1 MIKIIL
7 LILLITIIKLIN
19 CIEVEGNSN
28 DKQLLLLDNKYR
40 EKEPIGLENILFANN
55 EDVINR
61 GLGKLKDQGS
71 ICKGGNKVEL
81 DIVWESQLAST
92 ISNTPLIVD
101 LFGTGDKQIIY
112 TNSHT
117 YIDVI
122 NGIDGDRLIN
132 GGGGWPY
139 ILPYSSFSTSPLV
152 YDIDGNGDLDIMV
165 ATTDAEI
172 LFIDSKKAVAIKE
185 KTLKVPP
192 LKVKKLWYDGLDDKH
207 VDASFS
213 LYNKDNQKYQI
224 QKQIKDN
231 QEFEEI
237 QKKEYQI
244 NGGNDNSK
252 FQILKQIS
260 LDIENDPLY
269 SVLYDKYLQDNKW
282 FSRKTSEY
290 IWVDSHILSTP
301 VIADIDGDGIN
312 ELVVSVS
319 YYYDPE
325 KYENPHYKSQLDD
338 GVQVENYV
346 AGGISVFNLATGEIK
361 WQTHLDLTTDKT
373 DFKGLVYGSPTV
385 VDLNNDGKLE
395 IIIGTALGFLYV
407 LDYQGVPLTGNYP
420 LVLESIFTQI
430 VTEDL
435 DSDGRL
441 ELIVIDTKGNV
452 VCFNS
457 DGDEIWSQQ
466 VTGKTEFP
474 PSIGD
479 LDGDGILDVVMSTFT
494 TGIFAWNGKTGKPL
508 QGYPLKFEPSIIS
521 PLLLLETNDNN
532 GGLTIFVHANDG
544 ILYSINDNG
553 KCIGRLDIGDFSI
566 TKILTNDLTADGNLN
581 LLLSTFDQKVYCLSI
596 TSGGGN
602 VKFNPLKVENS
613 YNINGNK
620 FSSYSKSTPMGV
632 LITQPTTTT
641 TSGSGGIDLHYNFQY
656 SRNSIDISGS
666 DFNLEIL
673 ILDQKNI
680 SLSTIEIK
688 KKYTIS
694 VYFGEIRLKKEI
706 YYSTGLK
713 QLLITIPPSV
723 SRSDVKLL
731 IVKLENINSQIYQ
744 DSIPISFNFYFYR
757 FLKFLIILPILIST
771 ILLLIYQSNNS
782 KSKNIKKNSLL

>member
-1 MIKIIL
+1 MIKVIFLVLFL
-7 LILLITIIKLIN
+7 LKVIN
-19 CIEVEGNSN
+19 CIEVEGNSK

-40 EKEPIGLENILFANN
+40 EKAPIGLEDILFANN
-55 EDVINR
+55 QDVVNR
-61 GLGKLKDQGS
+61 GLGKNSVGGDGGS
-71 ICKGGNKVEL
+71 ICTKNNRIEL
-81 DIVWESQLAST
+81 DIIWESQLAST

-101 LFGTGDKQIIY
+101 LFGTGDKQIII

-117 YIDVI
+117 YIEVI
-122 NGIDGDRLIN
+122 NGIDGDRLI
-132 GGGGWPY
+132 GGWPY
-139 ILPYSSFSTSPLV
+139 ILADSSFATSPLV

-165 ATTDAEI
+165 STTDAEI
-172 LFIDSKKAVAIKE
+172 VFIDSKKVIAIKE

-192 LKVKKLWYDGLDDKH
+192 LKVKKLWYDGLDGKH

-213 LYNKDNQKYQI
+213 LYNRDNQKYQI
-224 QKQIKDN
+224 QKQMKEN
-231 QEFEEI
+231 QDFEEK
-237 QKKEYQI
+237 QKKEYQV
-244 NGGNDNSK
+244 NGDNK
-252 FQILKQIS
+252 IQILKQDNS
-260 LDIENDPLY
+260 DDDENNPLY
-269 SVLYDKYLQDNKW
+269 SLAYDKYLQDNKW
-282 FSRKTSEY
+282 FSRKTEEY

-319 YYYDPE
+319 YYYDVE
-325 KYENPHYKSQLDD
+325 KYENPFYKSQLDD
-338 GVQVENYV
+338 GVSVENYI

-395 IIIGTALGFLYV
+395 IIVGTALGFLYV
-407 LDYQGVPLTGNYP
+407 LDYQGIPFTGNYP

-430 VTEDL
+430 ITEDL
-435 DSDGRL
+435 DSDGKL
-441 ELIVIDTKGNV
+441 ELLVLDTKGNV

-457 DGDEIWSQQ
+457 GGDEIWSQQ
-466 VTGKTEFP
+466 ITGKTEFP

-494 TGIFAWNGKTGKPL
+494 TGIFAWNGKTGQSL

-521 PLLLLETNDNN
+521 PLLLLETNDASSSS

-544 ILYSINDNG
+544 ILYTINDNG

-566 TKILTNDLTADGNLN
+566 TKILTNDLTGDGNLN
-581 LLLSTFDQKVYCLSI
+581 LLLSTFDQKIYCLSI
-596 TSGGGN
+596 INQVG
-602 VKFNPLKVENS
+602 VKFNPLKIENS
-613 YNINGNK
+613 YNTNGNK
-620 FSSYSKSTPMGV
+620 FASYSKSTPVGV
-632 LITQPTTTT
+632 LITQPTT
-641 TSGSGGIDLHYNFQY
+641 GGGFVGGGIDLHYNYQY

-666 DFNLEIL
+666 DFDLEIL

-680 SLSTIEIK
+680 SSSTIEIK

-694 VYFGEIRLKKEI
+694 VYFGEIRLKKEV
-706 YYSTGLK
+706 YYSTGFK
-713 QLLITIPPSV
+713 QLKINIPPSL

-731 IVKLENINSQIYQ
+731 TVKLENINSQTYQ
-744 DSIPISFNFYFYR
+744 DSIPISFNYYFYR
-757 FLKFLIILPILIST
+757 FLKFIIILPILIST
-771 ILLLIYQSNNS
+771 ILLLIYQSNNL
-782 KSKNIKKNSLL
+782 KSKNTKKNSLL

>member
-1 MIKIIL
+1 MVKIIF
-7 LILLITIIKLIN
+7 LIILFQTIIKLTS
-19 CIEVEGNSN
+19 CIEVEGNSK

-40 EKEPIGLENILFANN
+40 EKEVIGLENILFANN

-61 GLGKLKDQGS
+61 GLGKLKEGS
-71 ICKGGNKVEL
+71 VCKENNKIEL
-81 DIVWESQLAST
+81 DIIWESQLAST

-101 LFGTGDKQIIY
+101 LFGTGDKQIII

-122 NGIDGDRLIN
+122 NGIDGDRLI
-132 GGGGWPY
+132 GGWPY
-139 ILPYSSFSTSPLV
+139 ILPDSSFATSPLV

-165 ATTDAEI
+165 TTTDAEI
-172 LFIDSKKAVAIKE
+172 LFIDSKKVIAIKE

-192 LKVKKLWYDGLDDKH
+192 LKVKKLWYDGLDGKH

-224 QKQIKDN
+224 QKQMKEN
-231 QEFEEI
+231 QEFEET

-244 NGGNDNSK
+244 NGGDQSNK
-252 FQILKQIS
+252 FQILKQQPQGEPI
-260 LDIENDPLY
+260 DIENNNNPLY
-269 SVLYDKYLQDNKW
+269 SILYDKYLQDNKW
-282 FSRKTSEY
+282 FSRKTNDY

-325 KYENPHYKSQLDD
+325 KYENPYYKSQLDD
-338 GVQVENYV
+338 GVSVENYI

-430 VTEDL
+430 ITEDL
-435 DSDGRL
+435 DSDGKL

-452 VCFNS
+452 VCFS
-457 DGDEIWSQQ
+457 PDGDEIWSQQ

-479 LDGDGILDVVMSTFT
+479 LDGDGVLDVVMSTFT
-494 TGIFAWNGKTGKPL
+494 TGIFAWNGKTGKAL

-521 PLLLLETNDNN
+521 PLLLLETNSNN
-532 GGLTIFVHANDG
+532 DGLTIFVHANDG
-544 ILYSINDNG
+544 ILYTINDNG

-566 TKILTNDLTADGNLN
+566 TKILTNDLTTDGNLN

-596 TSGGGN
+596 ISDGTN

-613 YNINGNK
+613 FNINGNK

-632 LITQPTTTT
+632 LITQPTTGG
-641 TSGSGGIDLHYNFQY
+641 GSIDLHYNYQY

-680 SLSTIEIK
+680 SSSTIEIK

-713 QLLITIPPSV
+713 QLLINIPPSV

-731 IVKLENINSQIYQ
+731 TVKLENINSQLYQ

-771 ILLLIYQSNNS
+771 ILLLIYQSNNL

>member
-1 MIKIIL
+1 MIIKILL
-7 LILLITIIKLIN
+7 LILIISILKLIN

-61 GLGKLKDQGS
+61 GLGKLKEGS
-71 ICKGGNKVEL
+71 VCKSNDRVEL

-101 LFGTGDKQIIY
+101 LFGTGDKQIVI

-122 NGIDGDRLIN
+122 NGIDGDRLI
-132 GGGGWPY
+132 GGWPY
-139 ILPYSSFSTSPLV
+139 ILPDSSFATSPLV

-165 ATTDAEI
+165 STTDAEI

-192 LKVKKLWYDGLDDKH
+192 LKVKRLWYDGLDGKH

-224 QKQIKDN
+224 QKQMKEN
-231 QEFEEI
+231 QEFEDI

-244 NGGNDNSK
+244 NGGDQSNK
-252 FQILKQIS
+252 FQILKQTTQNA
-260 LDIENDPLY
+260 NDDDDNNPLY
-269 SVLYDKYLQDNKW
+269 SILYDKYLQENKW
-282 FSRKTSEY
+282 FSRKTNDY

-319 YYYDPE
+319 YYFDPE
-325 KYENPHYKSQLDD
+325 KYLNPHYKSQLDD

-373 DFKGLVYGSPTV
+373 DFKGLIYGSPTV

-407 LDYQGVPLTGNYP
+407 LDYQGVPFSGNYP

-435 DSDGRL
+435 DSDGKL

-479 LDGDGILDVVMSTFT
+479 LDGDGVLDVIMSTFT
-494 TGIFAWNGKTGKPL
+494 TGIFAWNGKTGKSL

-521 PLLLLETNDNN
+521 PLLLLETNNN
-532 GGLTIFVHANDG
+532 NGLTIFVHANDG
-544 ILYSINDNG
+544 ILYTINDNG

-566 TKILTNDLTADGNLN
+566 TKILTNDLTTDGNLN

-596 TSGGGN
+596 ISGGGGEN
-602 VKFNPLKVENS
+602 VKFNPLKVVNS
-613 YNINGNK
+613 YNTNGNQ

-632 LITQPTTTT
+632 LITQPTTG
-641 TSGSGGIDLHYNFQY
+641 GSGIDLHYNYQY

-680 SLSTIEIK
+680 SSSTIEIK

-713 QLLITIPPSV
+713 QLLITIPPTL

-731 IVKLENINSQIYQ
+731 TVKLENINSQVYQ

-782 KSKNIKKNSLL
+782 KSKNIKKNSLLL